1 MAKFKELQ
9 LGQQVRLVSSTHTD
23 SKHGYIANPMLEV
36 GAVGTITDL
45 RTSDKV
51 VRLDGNIYV
60 YHRKDLEIVAED
72 VSEPVR
78 TEPVRTEP
86 VTTAKDVPVG
96 TKVRIR
102 DFRNNTYERSN
113 MDRVYPQEMYE
124 TIGKVGVVNRFR
136 AIAGVHV
143 EFNDGSSW
151 SYCYD
156 FVEPVVEQPV
166 LTTESGTSKVDAST
180 PVGTKVRVLRDQ
192 EDGYYKAGAVGT
204 LGRHDGDDQPR
215 IDFLADFWYVKY
227 DNLEIVPQDTPDTVC
242 KPEFEPE
249 PVAPKE
255 LTLEDFVVTRVR
267 VLSTGAKGTVIG
279 HTRSGSVGV
288 QHDVDVPGTRHRCAP
303 QLGKAEGAVGRCWWY
318 SPSELEIITE
328 EV

>member
-9 LGQQVRLVSSTHTD
+9 VGQQVRLVSSKHTD
-23 SKHGYIANPMLEV
+23 SKYGYFSERMLEV
-36 GAVGTITDL
+36 GAVGKIT
-45 RTSDKV
+45 SFNNAAKA
-51 VRLDGNIYV
+51 VRLDGAELL
-60 YHRKDLEIVAED
+60 YHRKDLEILTED
-72 VSEPVR
+72 VSEPA
-78 TEPVRTEP
+78 RTEP

-102 DFRNNTYERSN
+102 DFRNNTYERSYGTRIYPLE
-113 MDRVYPQEMYE
+113 MDK
-124 TIGKVGVVNRFR
+124 TIGTVGVVTEVSD
-136 AIAGVHV
+136 GVYV
-143 EFNDGSSW
+143 EFDGGSAW
-151 SYCYD
+151 FYCYD

-166 LTTESGTSKVDAST
+166 LTTESSTSKVDAST

-192 EDGYYKAGAVGT
+192 EHGYYKAGAVGT
-204 LGRHDGDDQPR
+204 LGRHDGDDRPR
-215 IDFLADFWYVKY
+215 IDFLDDYWYPNY
-227 DNLEIVPQDTPDTVC
+227 NNLEIVPQDTPDTVC
-242 KPEFEPE
+242 KPELEPE

-288 QHDVDVPGTRHRCAP
+288 QHDIDVPGTRHRCAP
-303 QLGKAEGAVGRCWWY
+303 QLGKAEGASGRCYWY
-318 SPSELEIITE
+318 EPNQLEIITE

>member
-23 SKHGYIANPMLEV
+23 SKHGYIANLMLEV

-45 RTSDKV
+45 RTTDKAIH
-51 VRLDGNIYV
+51 LNGDTYV
-60 YHRKDLEIVAED
+60 YHRKDLEIVSED
-72 VSEPVR
+72 VSESVR
-78 TEPVRTEP
+78 TDP

-102 DFRNNTYERSN
+102 DFRNNTYERSSST
-113 MDRVYPQEMYE
+113 RVYPPCMDK
-124 TIGKVGVVNRFR
+124 TIGMVGVVT
-136 AIAGVHV
+136 AQQDGVWV
-143 EFNDGSSW
+143 EFENNQVW

-156 FVEPVVEQPV
+156 FVEPVVEHPV
-166 LTTESGTSKVDAST
+166 LTTESSTSKVDAST
-180 PVGTKVRVLRDQ
+180 PVGTKVRVLHDQ

-204 LGRHDGDDQPR
+204 LGRHDGDSRPR
-215 IDFLADFWYVKY
+215 VDFMDNFWYPYY

-249 PVAPKE
+249 PVAAPKE

-267 VLSTGAKGTVIG
+267 VKSTGYKGTVIG
-279 HTRSGSVGV
+279 HTHSGFVGV

-303 QLGKAEGAVGRCWWY
+303 QLGKAEGASGRCYWY
-318 SPSELEIITE
+318 EPNELEIINE